1 MVYMPKNKITPNTKT
16 RKKLTRD
23 FMHSST
29 SLTPSVVSK

>member
-1 MVYMPKNKITPNTKT
+1 MPKNKITPNTKT

-23 FMHSST
+23 FMLGRT

>member
-1 MVYMPKNKITPNTKT
+1 MPKNKITPSTKT

-23 FMHSST
+23 FMLVST